1 MFDSG
6 PSKKSKFSRAENF
19 VVDRLMPSRARRSQR
34 GQIELFAAIFV
45 VGTIGVAG
53 YAFVLVDT
61 GLSAYYKEKLQYV
74 AQQGAAYAANCK
86 DKDVNSA
93 TQKVVSS
100 MCEQMNLQV
109 SDLIVDTSG
118 GQPASCRV
126 SASFPIIQGSVLPAS
141 ISLSDVETSSG
152 SSGSPSIIKLAIVG
166 NGNTFYD
173 PGGSLGG
180 SVLGNGNKV
189 VVGASTPN
197 NGSANGSSLG
207 IANTNTGSG
216 NVIGNGNDNSGS
228 GSVVGNDNSN
238 SGSGNVVGNGN
249 DGSGTGSVIGNAN
262 SNSTDMGVIGNG
274 NSVK

>member
-1 MFDSG
+1 VFDCG
-6 PSKKSKFSRAENF
+6 LDKSKVPTAGAS
-19 VVDRLMPSRARRSQR
+19 VVDRLMLSRASRSQR
-34 GQIELFAAIFV
+34 GQIELFAAILV

-53 YAFVLVDT
+53 YAFLLVDT

-93 TQKVVSS
+93 TQKVVSA

-109 SDLIVDTSG
+109 SDLIVDASS
-118 GQPASCRV
+118 GQPASCKV
-126 SASFPIIQGSVLPAS
+126 SASFPIIQGSVLPAR
-141 ISLSDVETSSG
+141 ISLSDVETSLG
-152 SSGSPSIIKLAIVG
+152 SSGSASIIKLAIVG

-189 VVGASTPN
+189 VVGPSTPN
-197 NGSANGSSLG
+197 NGSGNGSSLG
-207 IANTNTGSG
+207 TGNTNTGSG
-216 NVIGNGNDNSGS
+216 NVIGNGNN
-228 GSVVGNDNSN
+228 N

-249 DGSGTGSVIGNAN
+249 SNSGSGNIVGNGNDGSGTGPVIGNGN
-262 SNSTDMGVIGNG
+262 SNSTDMSVIGNG